1 VSSIAV
7 RRQTGNEQSVQVR
20 HDEGVAIHAGPEP
33 CVAVRKGGG
42 AASADAIAKAEDN
55 TDGRV
60 NASAREPGVVAR
72 RQALLEA
79 VRRDSLCVSLRLAA
93 GNAGMFDLTLKPV
106 GSMWNSGGS

>member
-20 HDEGVAIHAGPEP
+20 VAIHAGPEP

-60 NASAREPGVVAR
+60 NASAREPGVV
-72 RQALLEA
+72 EEPA
-79 VRRDSLCVSLRLAA
+79 VRLYWKRSDGTPYAYLSALPPATPACSI
-93 GNAGMFDLTLKPV
+93 
-106 GSMWNSGGS
+106 